1 MPETTLCRAATVTT
15 CYYKVYI
22 RTDTSSLK
30 HDQETLPIIPGMTA
44 QVDIQTGEHS
54 IVNYLLKPLMK
65 ARLY

>member
-1 MPETTLCRAATVTT
+1 MTWSKRKGRAERRRSTAMPETALCRAATVTT

-44 QVDIQTGEHS
+44 QVDI
-54 IVNYLLKPLMK
+54 
-65 ARLY
+65 